1 MRVPGGVAVGLMQPL
16 PDHVGWGR
24 VKRIHVRDDL
34 YLSRGRIDVRAL
46 GVFGRLAAEYT
57 LVDNIFTTP
66 LPEELVEQL
75 GAQRAGRLDYSPIDT
90 AEWSPSGSTKAV
102 A

>member
-1 MRVPGGVAVGLMQPL
+1 
-16 PDHVGWGR
+16 

-34 YLSRGRIDVRAL
+34 YLSRGRIDVGAL

-66 LPEELVEQL
+66 LPEELLEAQ
-75 GAQRAGRLDYSPIDT
+75 GFQRARRLDGRAADYSPIDT
-90 AEWSPSGSTKAV
+90 ADWSPSGSTTAAAK
-102 A
+102 

>member
-1 MRVPGGVAVGLMQPL
+1 MERKPSLVDTGSGWGGGGPMPPL

-24 VKRIHVRDDL
+24 GQGSHVREILTFPGDASTSAHWANSEG
-34 YLSRGRIDVRAL
+34 SRQN
-46 GVFGRLAAEYT
+46 T

-66 LPEELVEQL
+66 LPDELVEQL

-90 AEWSPSGSTKAV
+90 G
-102 A
+102 